1 MLRQSSELREVKAVG
16 MGLDMQ
22 GDKVPEERAAQ
33 RVGSGDQQKVSSRL
47 LLSNDLY
54 MRKFSLQ
61 KARGKN
67 SKAIE

>member
-33 RVGSGDQQKVSSRL
+33 RVGSGE
-47 LLSNDLY
+47 
-54 MRKFSLQ
+54 LQ
-61 KARGKN
+61 LAPQVFG
-67 SKAIE
+67 